1 MSVFWLT
8 LGGLLLAASALLLI
22 AGWRSRNASA
32 DDRDTLN
39 KAFYHQRLQ
48 ELEQD
53 EAQGVVAERPEMV
66 RELQQTLLTDIPAGQ
81 QAQSRSVSR
90 WILLPG
96 VLVIFI
102 ISLGLYF
109 KVGGLPQLMVWHQIN
124 NDLPAL
130 RARVMDPNGKPL
142 TMEELAR
149 LGLGIRSEL
158 QNDPQNINDWL
169 MLGRIGMVLNNATTA
184 SQAFQHALQLSPN
197 DAGIKLSYAEVLTRS
212 SDPQDNR
219 EAELLLQQMLQAD
232 KNDLQVLG
240 LLAFNAFQQQQYDRA
255 ISFWQQI
262 LTLLPAGDRRVERVQ
277 RSIEQAKTD
286 SGKQSSKLAVTV
298 SLSAE
303 AEKML
308 HEDGVLYISVSDGV
322 SPVPVAVKKLPLSH
336 FPLSLTLDDSNA
348 MMPERLLSAQHQVQ
362 VRVRISRDGSANP
375 QPGDWRGESAV
386 TPFDGHQQLA
396 VEINQLVQ
404 STR

>member
-8 LGGLLLAASALLLI
+8 LGVLLLAASALLLI

-32 DDRDTLN
+32 GDRDTLN

-66 RELQQTLLTDIPAGQ
+66 RELQQTLLTDIPLSN
-81 QAQSRSVSR
+81 QAPVRSISR
-90 WILLPG
+90 WVLLPG
-96 VLVIFI
+96 VLAIFI
-102 ISLGLYF
+102 VSLGLYF
-109 KVGGLPQLMVWHQIN
+109 KVGGLPQLMVWQQVK

-130 RARVMDPNGKPL
+130 RGRVMDPNGKPL

-158 QNDPQNINDWL
+158 QNDPHNINDWM

-184 SQAFQHALQLSPN
+184 SQAFQHALQLAPN
-197 DAGIKLSYAEVLTRS
+197 DPAIKLSYAEVLTRS

-219 EAELLLQQMLQAD
+219 EAELMLQQMLQAD
-232 KNDLQVLG
+232 KNDLQVLA

-255 ISFWQQI
+255 IGLWQQM
-262 LTLLPAGDRRVERVQ
+262 LPLLPAGDRRIERVQ

-286 SGKQSSKLAVTV
+286 SGTQSSKLALTV

-308 HEDGVLYISVSDGV
+308 HEGGVLYISVSDGV

-362 VRVRISRDGSANP
+362 VRVRISRDGTANP

-386 TPFDGHQQLA
+386 TPYDGHQHLA
-396 VEINQLVQ
+396 VEINQQVE
-404 STR
+404 SAK

>member
-8 LGGLLLAASALLLI
+8 LGVLLLAASALLLM

-32 DDRDTLN
+32 DERDTLN

-66 RELQQTLLTDIPAGQ
+66 RELQQTLLTDIPLSHQ
-81 QAQSRSVSR
+81 SPSRSVSR
-90 WILLPG
+90 WVLLPG
-96 VLVIFI
+96 VLAIFI
-102 ISLGLYF
+102 VSLGLYL
-109 KVGGLPQLMVWHQIN
+109 KVGGLSQLMFWQQVK

-130 RARVMDPNGKPL
+130 RGRVMDPNGKPL
-142 TMEELAR
+142 SMEEMAR

-158 QNDPQNINDWL
+158 QNDPQNINDWM

-184 SQAFQHALQLSPN
+184 RQAFQHALQLSPN
-197 DAGIKLSYAEVLTRS
+197 DAAIKLSYAELLTRS
-212 SDPQDNR
+212 ADPQDNR
-219 EAELLLQQMLQAD
+219 EAELMLQQMRQAD
-232 KNDLQVLG
+232 KSNLQVLG

-255 ISFWQQI
+255 ISLWQQM
-262 LTLLPAGDRRVERVQ
+262 LSLLPAGDRRVERVQ
-277 RSIEQAKTD
+277 HSIEQAKTD
-286 SGKQSSKLAVTV
+286 SGEQSSKLTLTV
-298 SLSAE
+298 RLSAE

-308 HEDGVLYISVSDGV
+308 HEGGVLYISVSDGV

-336 FPLSLTLDDSNA
+336 FPLTLTLDDSNA
-348 MMPERLLSAQHQVQ
+348 MMPQRLLSAQHQVA

-375 QPGDWRGESAV
+375 QPGDWQGESAV
-386 TPFDGHQQLA
+386 TPYDGHQHLA
-396 VEINQLVQ
+396 VEINQQ
-404 STR
+404 AHGAK